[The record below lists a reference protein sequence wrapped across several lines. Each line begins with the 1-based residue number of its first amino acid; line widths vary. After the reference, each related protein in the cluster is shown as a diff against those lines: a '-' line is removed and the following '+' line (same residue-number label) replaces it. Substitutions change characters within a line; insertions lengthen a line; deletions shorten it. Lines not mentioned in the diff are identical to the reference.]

1 MRHASDVSTVNA
13 SSVTRALLAGGVV
26 AGPVYVV
33 VGLVEA
39 FTREGFD
46 LAHHSLSLLA
56 NGPLGWIHG
65 AMLVVT
71 GLLAIAGA
79 IGLRQALADGP
90 GRGWGPVLVGV
101 YGAGLVAAG
110 FLTADPAQGFPP
122 GTAEGPPAT
131 YTWHGIGHLA
141 AGGIGFLCLIAACA
155 VFARRFARRGERGW
169 AAYSLATGVIFLA
182 GFAGIASGNQV
193 AWVNLV
199 FGAAVV
205 VAWTWISVLCA
216 RVLLTYRP

>member
-1 MRHASDVSTVNA
+1 MQHASDVSAVNA
-13 SSVTRALLAGGVV
+13 SSATRALLAGGVV

-65 AMLVVT
+65 ALLVVT

-79 IGLRQALADGP
+79 TGLRQALADGP

-122 GTAEGPPAT
+122 GTAEGAPAT

-155 VFARRFARRGERGW
+155 VFARRFARQGERGW

-205 VAWTWISVLCA
+205 VAWTWISALCA
-216 RVLLTYRP
+216 RVLLAYRP